1 MMTNRKGRLMDNEE
15 RVDLIEKIKRE
26 IDNGYHNRDDYP
38 PYALMSWDDRNRYR
52 TYIYKIMDEFAQG
65 QHQ

>member
-1 MMTNRKGRLMDNEE
+1 MDNKE

-26 IDNGYHNRDDYP
+26 IDNGYHTRGDYP

-52 TYIYKIMDEFAQG
+52 KYVYQIMDEFAQG